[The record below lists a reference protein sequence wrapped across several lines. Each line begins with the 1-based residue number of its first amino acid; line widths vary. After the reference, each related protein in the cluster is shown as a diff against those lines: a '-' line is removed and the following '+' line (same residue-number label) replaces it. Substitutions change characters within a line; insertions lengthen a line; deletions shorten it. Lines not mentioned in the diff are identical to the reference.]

1 MQMICFKYQA
11 NQDKM
16 GQVSHRLN
24 EMLLFAH
31 TGITLG
37 AAALISRTL
46 GNNKKSWITSAG
58 DYLDVRLLM
67 IGSLL
72 PDIID
77 KPVGQLLF
85 RETLSNGRIF
95 SHTILFLAL
104 IAAAGLYLHQR
115 RHKSWLLV
123 LSFGTLTHLILDQ
136 MWRIP
141 QTLFWPLFG
150 FSFDKINLT
159 EWIPN
164 IFYRLLTS
172 PEVYV
177 PELVGIAIILW
188 FGITLLLRK
197 RIYAFIRHGQV
208 R

>member
-1 MQMICFKYQA
+1 
-11 NQDKM
+11 M
-16 GQVSHRLN
+16 GQVSHCLN
-24 EMLLFAH
+24 AMLLFAH

-46 GNNKKSWITSAG
+46 GSNKKSWIASAG

-77 KPVGQLLF
+77 KPIGQLLF

-95 SHTILFLAL
+95 SHTILFLVL
-104 IAAAGLYLHQR
+104 IIVVGLYLHQR
-115 RHKSWLLV
+115 HRKSWLLV
-123 LSFGTLTHLILDQ
+123 LSFGAFTHLILDQ
-136 MWRIP
+136 MWRTP

-150 FSFDKINLT
+150 FAFDRINLT
-159 EWIPN
+159 EWLPN
-164 IFYRLLTS
+164 IFNRLLTD
-172 PEVYV
+172 
-177 PELVGIAIILW
+177 PELYIPELAGIAIILW
-188 FGITLLLRK
+188 FGIMLVFRK
-197 RIYAFIRHGQV
+197 KTYTFIRHGQV

>member
-1 MQMICFKYQA
+1 
-11 NQDKM
+11 M

-24 EMLLFAH
+24 KMLLFAH

-95 SHTILFLAL
+95 SHTILFLVL
-104 IAAAGLYLHQR
+104 ITVAGLYLHQR
-115 RHKSWLLV
+115 HRKSWLLV
-123 LSFGTLTHLILDQ
+123 LSFGTFTHLILDQ
-136 MWRIP
+136 MWRTP

-150 FSFDKINLT
+150 FAFDRINLT
-159 EWIPN
+159 GWLLS
-164 IFYRLLTS
+164 IFNRLLTN

-177 PELVGIAIILW
+177 SELVGIAIILW
-188 FGITLLLRK
+188 FGLILMLRK
-197 RIYAFIRHGQV
+197 KIYVFIRYGRV